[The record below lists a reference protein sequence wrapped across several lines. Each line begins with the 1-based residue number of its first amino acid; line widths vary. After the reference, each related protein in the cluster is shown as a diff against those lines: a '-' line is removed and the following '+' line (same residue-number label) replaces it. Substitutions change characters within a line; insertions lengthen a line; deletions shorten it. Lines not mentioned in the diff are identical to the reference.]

1 MRRMFSIWAEGSF
14 LKGTSLKAL
23 LTAIV
28 AVLGLFAW
36 TISPVLAFLAL
47 FGAVGLL
54 PIERRVR
61 TSLAIN
67 RMHFNSYRRSPGND
81 GFSSLPDSRAQAD
94 GLASSSGRLRGSLIQ
109 SYLIEW
115 STGSPDSSPDYGCFI
130 LPPHSIKG

>member
-36 TISPVLAFLAL
+36 TISPILAFLAL

-61 TSLAIN
+61 TSLAIIGCI
-67 RMHFNSYRRSPGND
+67 SIVIG
-81 GFSSLPDSRAQAD
+81 AA
-94 GLASSSGRLRGSLIQ
+94 LATMDFPLSQIAALKLM
-109 SYLIEW
+109 
-115 STGSPDSSPDYGCFI
+115 GSPVQAAVSGG
-130 LPPHSIKG
+130 L

>member
-14 LKGTSLKAL
+14 LKWTSLKAL

-61 TSLAIN
+61 TSLAIIGCI
-67 RMHFNSYRRSPGND
+67 SIVIG
-81 GFSSLPDSRAQAD
+81 AA
-94 GLASSSGRLRGSLIQ
+94 LATMDFPLSQIAALKLM
-109 SYLIEW
+109 
-115 STGSPDSSPDYGCFI
+115 GSPVQAAVSGG
-130 LPPHSIKG
+130 L